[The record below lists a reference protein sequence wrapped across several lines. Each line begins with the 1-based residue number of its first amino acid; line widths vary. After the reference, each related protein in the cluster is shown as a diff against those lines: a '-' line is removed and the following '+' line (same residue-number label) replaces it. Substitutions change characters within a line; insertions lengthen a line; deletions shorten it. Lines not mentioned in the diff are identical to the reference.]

1 MNVVGMDGLIAG
13 ATEHKVIHHLKEK
26 KLNESE

>member
-1 MNVVGMDGLIAG
+1 MNVMSMDRLITG

-26 KLNESE
+26 KFGE

>member
-1 MNVVGMDGLIAG
+1 MNVVGMDWLIAG

-26 KLNESE
+26 NAMS

>member
-1 MNVVGMDGLIAG
+1 MDVVGMDWLIAG

-26 KLNESE
+26 NSVR